1 MKRKIRKGVWETNSS
16 SCHSVSISKK
26 KIMNFALPELD
37 EDGFLIANFGEFGWE
52 ERRYNNPTSKL
63 SYALTMV
70 AMIHNGEFDDNEVE
84 FYELDDFQMI
94 EDVVK
99 NKIPGC
105 KGIQMTEHSF
115 NAFWGIDGYIDHQS
129 YEDYS
134 CLQDFLNDYD
144 ITLEDFIFNADVILQ
159 TDNDNH

>member
-16 SCHSVSISKK
+16 SCHSVSISKN
-26 KIMNFALPELD
+26 KIMNFALPGLD
-37 EDGFLIANFGEFGWE
+37 EDGFLIAHFDEFGWE
-52 ERRYNNPTSKL
+52 INRYNNPTSKL

-70 AMIHNGEFDDNEVE
+70 AMIHNEEFFNEVE
-84 FYELDDFQMI
+84 FYELDDFKMI

-99 NKIPGC
+99 NKIPDC
-105 KGIQMTEHSF
+105 EGIQMAEHSF
-115 NAFWGIDGYIDHQS
+115 DNEFWGIDGYIDHQS
-129 YEDYS
+129 YECYS

-144 ITLEDFIFNADVILQ
+144 ITLEDFIFNANVILQ